1 MEPTSTKDRPVELR
15 ESYPDWLARGTT
27 RARQKTGNLGQSPN
41 EPPNRGRTNTLRMER
56 AELLKRLKEEGADV
70 LPWKENETGLL
81 FNERISVA
89 RLNSFADGLFEVQ
102 DGGSQQIAPLLQVEA
117 GMRVIDAC
125 AGAGGKSLH
134 LAALMK
140 NEGQIHAMDVD
151 ERKLHELQRRAKQQG
166 VGIIDCQVISGT
178 ALRSLDGWADRLL
191 LDVPCSGTGVIKRKP
206 DTKWKLKPEY
216 LDNILSTQS
225 EILDTYSS
233 MLRPGGLMVYATCS
247 ILPSENEE
255 QVRSFLQQRL
265 EFDRSIKNAF
275 LQDWVRRLFCSTDQ
289 KIMKHTAGTED
300 ASSHDELEQRSS
312 IDLLQRINQEDQK
325 IAQLVADA
333 FRPLKL
339 WWTPRTTRSLKA
351 VGFSIQAPELRVDW
365 AFWTPVN
372 AHPRWRSARLG
383 DWTDCRRRRSH
394 SPCSGRS

>member
-1 MEPTSTKDRPVELR
+1 MHRNLVAGLLEALEWSFGKDVYIDKVLEQLFRKNRRWGKRDRSFISEHAYTIVRNWRLLWHLTGTAPSLKRKDLWKLFVRYVQWKALPLPDWKEFEDLQDWSPPSMKGQSVELQ
-15 ESYPDWLARGTT
+15 ESYPDWLAG
-27 RARQKTGNLGQSPN
+27 RAQKELGAEDWEPLAKALN
-41 EPPNRGRTNTLRMER
+41 EPPQMVGRTNTLRMER
-56 AELLKRLKEEGADV
+56 AELLQRLKEEGANV
-70 LPWKENETGLL
+70 LPWEENETGLL
-81 FNERISVA
+81 FKERISVA
-89 RLNSFADGLFEVQ
+89 RLNSFAEGLFEIQ

-140 NEGQIHAMDVD
+140 NKGQIQAMDVD

-178 ALRSLDGWADRLL
+178 ALRSLDGCADRLL

-265 EFDRSIKNAF
+265 EF
-275 LQDWVRRLFCSTDQ
+275 
-289 KIMKHTAGTED
+289 
-300 ASSHDELEQRSS
+300 ELIHQE
-312 IDLLQRINQEDQK
+312 RI
-325 IAQLVADA
+325 
-333 FRPLKL
+333 P
-339 WWTPRTTRSLKA
+339 P
-351 VGFSIQAPELRVDW
+351 
-365 AFWTPVN
+365 
-372 AHPRWRSARLG
+372 RLG
-383 DWTDCRRRRSH
+383 SDGYFAALIKKS
-394 SPCSGRS
+394 

>member
-1 MEPTSTKDRPVELR
+1 MKDQPVELR
-15 ESYPDWLARGTT
+15 ESYPDWLAE
-27 RARQKTGNLGQSPN
+27 RAQQELGKDWMALAKALN
-41 EPPNRGRTNTLRMER
+41 EPAQMVGRTNTLRIER
-56 AELLKRLKEEGADV
+56 AELLQRLKEEGADV
-70 LPWKENETGLL
+70 LAWKENETGLL
-81 FNERISVA
+81 FKERISVA
-89 RLNSFADGLFEVQ
+89 RLNSFSEGLFEIQ

-140 NEGQIHAMDVD
+140 NKGRIQAMDVD
-151 ERKLHELQRRAKQQG
+151 ERKLQELQKRATQQG
-166 VGIIDCQVISGT
+166 VDIIDVQVISDT
-178 ALRSLDGWADRLL
+178 ALRSLEGWADRLL

-265 EFDRSIKNAF
+265 EF
-275 LQDWVRRLFCSTDQ
+275 
-289 KIMKHTAGTED
+289 
-300 ASSHDELEQRSS
+300 ELIHQE
-312 IDLLQRINQEDQK
+312 RI
-325 IAQLVADA
+325 
-333 FRPLKL
+333 P
-339 WWTPRTTRSLKA
+339 P
-351 VGFSIQAPELRVDW
+351 
-365 AFWTPVN
+365 
-372 AHPRWRSARLG
+372 RLG
-383 DWTDCRRRRSH
+383 SDGYFAALIKKS
-394 SPCSGRS
+394 

>member
-1 MEPTSTKDRPVELR
+1 MHRNLVAGLLEALEWSFGKDVYIDKVLEQLFRKNRRWGKRDRSFISEHAYTIVRNWRLLWHLTGTAPSLKRKDLWKLFVRYVQWKALPFPDWKEFEDLQDWSPPSMKGQPVELQ
-15 ESYPDWLARGTT
+15 ESYPDWLAG
-27 RARQKTGNLGQSPN
+27 RAQKELGAEDWEPLAKALN
-41 EPPNRGRTNTLRMER
+41 EPPQMVGRTNTLRMER
-56 AELLKRLKEEGADV
+56 AELLQRLKEEGADV
-70 LPWKENETGLL
+70 LPWEENETGLL
-81 FNERISVA
+81 FRERMSVA
-89 RLNSFADGLFEVQ
+89 RLNSFAEGLFELQ

-140 NEGQIHAMDVD
+140 NKGQIQAMDVD

-233 MLRPGGLMVYATCS
+233 MLRSGGLMVYATCS

-255 QVRSFLQQRL
+255 QVRSFLQQRP
-265 EFDRSIKNAF
+265 EF
-275 LQDWVRRLFCSTDQ
+275 
-289 KIMKHTAGTED
+289 
-300 ASSHDELEQRSS
+300 ELIHQE
-312 IDLLQRINQEDQK
+312 RI
-325 IAQLVADA
+325 L
-333 FRPLKL
+333 P
-339 WWTPRTTRSLKA
+339 
-351 VGFSIQAPELRVDW
+351 
-365 AFWTPVN
+365 
-372 AHPRWRSARLG
+372 RLG
-383 DWTDCRRRRSH
+383 SDGYFAALIQKS
-394 SPCSGRS
+394 